1 MNHVRALLLPAA
13 ACLMAIATPALA
25 QDASSGAHGQ
35 HPSRAA
41 APRICQVRHAVP
53 ATATAEVPDS
63 NCRLE
68 IFYVVGITQPNY
80 TTMCGPR

>member
-1 MNHVRALLLPAA
+1 MNPARALLLPAA

-25 QDASSGAHGQ
+25 QDASAGAQGH
-35 HPSRAA
+35 HRSRAA
-41 APRICQVRHAVP
+41 APSVRRASDAIP
-53 ATATAEVPDS
+53 ATATAEAADS

-68 IFYVVGITQPNY
+68 TFYIVGITEPNY

>member
-1 MNHVRALLLPAA
+1 M
-13 ACLMAIATPALA
+13 
-25 QDASSGAHGQ
+25 
-35 HPSRAA
+35 
-41 APRICQVRHAVP
+41 RHAVP